1 MWIEIQTPEAP
12 TPGWCA
18 NGIFH
23 TDSLYVSAGSKD
35 GEPFAKIGLN
45 SPEVVTLLGG
55 RDIYDPI
62 TESMHNGT
70 DTEAIAFGLL
80 LKHIDGKQF
89 MEILKAQFTK
99 GVDSGEFDIIGKFRD
114 LLRIGNY

>member
-45 SPEVVTLLGG
+45 SPEVVTLDHHSTLFP
-55 RDIYDPI
+55 RDFGCRI
-62 TESMHNGT
+62 TTIVSNDNQT
-70 DTEAIAFGLL
+70 VLFSFLFL
-80 LKHIDGKQF
+80 VNYRF
-89 MEILKAQFTK
+89 Y
-99 GVDSGEFDIIGKFRD
+99 SII
-114 LLRIGNY
+114 NS